1 MLIGRSVK
9 FAGALLLVSACGG
22 GSSGGSTGTD
32 GSAGDG
38 GTTGE
43 PLPAL
48 EGVADLHLHMFA
60 EEAFGGGWFHGSAIG
75 PAETALAPC
84 DGGEPGDHGRLR
96 DELAPLLGTCEGMT
110 LEELSSKVPLVETI
124 AVGGG
129 GLVTEF
135 IGAIPGTAGDTG
147 RHDDR
152 TGGWPELDGWPRWDV
167 IAHQQSWEEQL
178 YAAYQGGLRVEV
190 ISAVSLNWLCR
201 ALPDENVQRPECDE
215 MADVRVQL
223 QMANDFDATHDWAE
237 IALDAAH
244 ARQIVAEGRL
254 ALILSVEASHIL
266 QDGDW
271 RAGLDELYALGVRT
285 LQPVHQLDNRFGGAA
300 PHNTI
305 FQIALYAENCHI
317 DEDCGLTTNTLT
329 LGFDVDAEC
338 KNTKGLTD
346 EGKELV
352 QEMMS
357 RGMLVDAAHMSEKSV
372 RDLYDI
378 AVANDYYPFYLSHG
392 HFREVMTPEKR
403 EEEKTT
409 PAWVIEMLRETGG
422 VFGLRTAH
430 EEVSSYT
437 GSPVANSCHGSSRS
451 FAQAYDF
458 GRLGLK
464 VPVALGSDFNGFI
477 QQTRPRFGPDACSA
491 SFEQEAECQARDERM
506 SGPAPLGADLD
517 ELGLAHVGTLPEL
530 LDDLDA
536 LGTDTAPLRSSAD
549 AVVRMWERAAGERSG
564 PAAADGEL
572 DASGVVD
579 EPPHAERLAE
589 YPVEC
594 SEPYCPGG
602 LQSGDLC
609 RFDAQCESGTC
620 VDPGPCGNPRGTCE

>member
-1 MLIGRSVK
+1 
-9 FAGALLLVSACGG
+9 
-22 GSSGGSTGTD
+22 
-32 GSAGDG
+32 
-38 GTTGE
+38 
-43 PLPAL
+43 
-48 EGVADLHLHMFA
+48 
-60 EEAFGGGWFHGSAIG
+60 
-75 PAETALAPC
+75 
-84 DGGEPGDHGRLR
+84 
-96 DELAPLLGTCEGMT
+96 
-110 LEELSSKVPLVETI
+110 
-124 AVGGG
+124 
-129 GLVTEF
+129 
-135 IGAIPGTAGDTG
+135 
-147 RHDDR
+147 
-152 TGGWPELDGWPRWDV
+152 
-167 IAHQQSWEEQL
+167 
-178 YAAYQGGLRVEV
+178 
-190 ISAVSLNWLCR
+190 
-201 ALPDENVQRPECDE
+201 
-215 MADVRVQL
+215 
-223 QMANDFDATHDWAE
+223 
-237 IALDAAH
+237 
-244 ARQIVAEGRL
+244 
-254 ALILSVEASHIL
+254 
-266 QDGDW
+266 
-271 RAGLDELYALGVRT
+271 
-285 LQPVHQLDNRFGGAA
+285 
-300 PHNTI
+300 
-305 FQIALYAENCHI
+305 
-317 DEDCGLTTNTLT
+317 
-329 LGFDVDAEC
+329 VDAEC